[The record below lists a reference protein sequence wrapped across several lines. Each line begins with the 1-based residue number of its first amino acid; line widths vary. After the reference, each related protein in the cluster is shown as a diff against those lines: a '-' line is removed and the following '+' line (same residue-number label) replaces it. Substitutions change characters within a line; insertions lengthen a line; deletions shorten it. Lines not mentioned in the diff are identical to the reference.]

1 VKNHR
6 SRSKQGALVLMFK
19 ARDLFAQ
26 VSRPEGQGEMMSRTS
41 TSSGYPVPVTEEL
54 LRQITQRIVEEFT
67 PEKVILFG
75 SHAWGKPHRDSD
87 VDLLV
92 MMETSQPT
100 IQVAAAIARAARPR
114 FLALDVL
121 VKTPQEVAERA
132 RAKDF
137 FIQKILREGQVLY
150 ER

>member
-1 VKNHR
+1 
-6 SRSKQGALVLMFK
+6 
-19 ARDLFAQ
+19 
-26 VSRPEGQGEMMSRTS
+26 MMPRTN

-54 LRQITQRIVEEFT
+54 LRQITQRIVDEFT

-114 FLALDVL
+114 FLPLDVL
-121 VKTPQEVAERA
+121 VKTPREVAERA

-137 FIQKILREGQVLY
+137 FIHKILREGRVLY

>member
-1 VKNHR
+1 
-6 SRSKQGALVLMFK
+6 MT
-19 ARDLFAQ
+19 
-26 VSRPEGQGEMMSRTS
+26 PRTS
-41 TSSGYPVPVTEEL
+41 TSSGYPVLVTEEL

-92 MMETSQPT
+92 MMETGQPT

-137 FIQKILREGQVLY
+137 FIRKILREGRVLY

>member
-1 VKNHR
+1 MTT
-6 SRSKQGALVLMFK
+6 G
-19 ARDLFAQ
+19 
-26 VSRPEGQGEMMSRTS
+26 TS
-41 TSSGYPVPVTEEL
+41 AASGYPVPVTEEL
-54 LRQITQRIVEEFT
+54 LDQVTQRIVEGFA

-114 FLALDVL
+114 FLPLDVL
-121 VKTPQEVAERA
+121 VKTPKEVAERA

-137 FIQKILREGQVLY
+137 FIRKILREGRVLY

>member
-1 VKNHR
+1 
-6 SRSKQGALVLMFK
+6 
-19 ARDLFAQ
+19 
-26 VSRPEGQGEMMSRTS
+26 MSRTS

-92 MMETSQPT
+92 MM
-100 IQVAAAIARAARPR
+100 
-114 FLALDVL
+114 
-121 VKTPQEVAERA
+121 
-132 RAKDF
+132 
-137 FIQKILREGQVLY
+137 
-150 ER
+150 

>member
-1 VKNHR
+1 
-6 SRSKQGALVLMFK
+6 
-19 ARDLFAQ
+19 
-26 VSRPEGQGEMMSRTS
+26 MSAGTS
-41 TSSGYPVPVTEEL
+41 IYSGYPVPVTEEL
-54 LRQITQRIVEEFT
+54 LRQITQRIVKEFA

-75 SHAWGKPHRDSD
+75 SHAWGEPHRDSD

-92 MMETSQPT
+92 MMETSKPT
-100 IQVAAAIARAARPR
+100 IRVAAAIARVARPR

-121 VKTPQEVAERA
+121 VKTPHEVAERA

-137 FIQKILREGQVLY
+137 FIQKILREGRVLY